1 MVRTPLGRVVPA
13 MVAPVVACA
22 VICAPVGS
30 AEPENPLPDPETVVA
45 ESAPAMG
52 TLPAS
57 GAESSPAPGILP
69 APGPGGNPVE
79 EACALFAA
87 ALNVAAANYD
97 EFAYAS
103 AGSGDYVNYRD
114 PDVAYTNVVGRTAL
128 RQSATAALSASRTPG
143 LPPDVSDPMRSWSLR
158 AAKLMTIMGLRRGGD
173 SLNDTATA
181 LNADADQALM
191 ACAANKAS

>member
-13 MVAPVVACA
+13 MAAPVLACA
-22 VICAPVGS
+22 VLCAPLGS
-30 AEPENPLPDPETVVA
+30 AEPEDPFPDPETIAA
-45 ESAPAMG
+45 EGP
-52 TLPAS
+52 
-57 GAESSPAPGILP
+57 PAPGSLP
-69 APGPGGNPVE
+69 APDPIGNPVD

-87 ALNVAAANYD
+87 ALNVAAANYE

-103 AGSGDYVNYRD
+103 AGSGNYVDYRD
-114 PDVAYTNVVGRTAL
+114 PEVAYTNVVGRTAL

-173 SLNDTATA
+173 SLNDTATD
-181 LNADADQALM
+181 LNADAEQALM

>member
-13 MVAPVVACA
+13 MVVPVVAWG

-30 AEPENPLPDPETVVA
+30 AEPENPSPDPETVAA
-45 ESAPAMG
+45 ES
-52 TLPAS
+52 TL
-57 GAESSPAPGILP
+57 APGTVP
-69 APGPGGNPVE
+69 APGPVGNPVA

-114 PDVAYTNVVGRTAL
+114 PNVAYTNVVGRTAL

-143 LPPDVSDPMRSWSLR
+143 LPPEVSDPMRSWSLR

-173 SLNDTATA
+173 SLNDTANA
-181 LNADADQALM
+181 LNAEADQALM
-191 ACAANKAS
+191 ACAANKAF